1 MLYQIHSTNHPLSLY
16 SVPQRQRRDQP
27 PDVLPP
33 PLLRAQAGQ
42 EVRVSAREE
51 QLH

>member
-1 MLYQIHSTNHPLSLY
+1 MNHSLC
-16 SVPQRQRRDQP
+16 SVPQCQRRDQP

-42 EVRVSAREE
+42 EVRVPAREE